1 VGLRNGEGPNAAR
14 CSFKASESCSPA
26 GERFGSAT
34 SHALHQAR
42 DRLDESVT
50 LLERA
55 LDLLDQMQW
64 GVLALEDAGELVAE
78 LRRDVRALIGRRRR
92 P

>member
-1 VGLRNGEGPNAAR
+1 MPARNGEGADGPVKPFD
-14 CSFKASESCSPA
+14 SSESCSPA

-42 DRLDESVT
+42 DRLDQSVD

-55 LDLLDQMQW
+55 LDLLELLEMQI
-64 GVLALEDAGELVAE
+64 ELDDVRRQADE
-78 LRRDVRALIGRRRR
+78 LRRDVRRLIGRRR

>member
-1 VGLRNGEGPNAAR
+1 MGLRNGEGPNAAR

-55 LDLLDQMQW
+55 LDLLE
-64 GVLALEDAGELVAE
+64 LLEMRVDLDDARQLVAE